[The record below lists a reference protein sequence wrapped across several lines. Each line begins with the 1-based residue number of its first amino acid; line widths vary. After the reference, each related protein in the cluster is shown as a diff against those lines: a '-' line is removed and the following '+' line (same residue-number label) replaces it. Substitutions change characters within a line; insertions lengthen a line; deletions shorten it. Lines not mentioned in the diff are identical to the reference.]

1 LEDGVFFLLALGI
14 GFQDPTGLGAD
25 VSPVTV
31 LADDQVF
38 RLGSQVGSGE
48 LRGVGLHGQSVA
60 GRGPE
65 LVELS
70 VTFDAALRSGVEGK
84 FLGKRQVCRLHLRL
98 HQASKAKRYGH
109 GR

>member
-1 LEDGVFFLLALGI
+1 MEDGVFFLLALGI

-84 FLGKRQVCRLHLRL
+84 FLGKRQVCRLDLSIR
-98 HQASKAKRYGH
+98 KPGNAKHHGYG
-109 GR
+109 R